1 MEKEVFK
8 SKEDAKYWP
17 CLLRRLTDFA
27 PDEKKEN
34 YSQGI
39 TIRQL
44 KKDIFDNI
52 EMILNS
58 RSHPQAEDLEKYPEI
73 DDSVLAYGLT
83 DFCGKVCSMDDK
95 ETIREHILHQLR
107 VFEPRLN
114 PDTIDVSLSQNDR
127 ETKSVLEFQISG
139 MIDVAELSEEIVF
152 ISRLDLETGNS
163 YLKNSQE

>member
-1 MEKEVFK
+1 MEEEFVK

-58 RSHPQAEDLEKYPEI
+58 RSHPQTTDLEKYPELSE
-73 DDSVLAYGLT
+73 SVLAYGLS

-95 ETIREHILHQLR
+95 EEIREHILHQLR

-114 PDTIDVSLSQNDR
+114 PDTIDVFLAQNDR
-127 ETKSVLEFQISG
+127 ETKSILEFQISG
-139 MIDVAELSEEIVF
+139 MIDVAELREEIVF

-163 YLKNSQE
+163 LLKNSQE